1 MTALLSRGAA
11 TRRRVLAAAAL
22 AAAAPRQLRATEA
35 FPARPIRIVVGA
47 APGSAPDIALRL
59 LAERLAGLWRQPVI
73 VDNRVGAAGN
83 LGAQAVAR
91 APGDGHVLLFAQA
104 SPIVL
109 NQHLMRAMPFDPA
122 RDLAP
127 VSLLLMTPFILAAR
141 PGLEVATLDDLLR
154 LARQAPG
161 RITFAS
167 SGATSL
173 PRFAAEQL
181 ARRAGVELSNIP
193 YNGSPPALQ
202 DTLGGRV
209 DLVIDGTPLLAPQ
222 IRARAL
228 TPLAITSAARFPGL
242 EEVPAIAE
250 TFPGFQR
257 VGWFGL
263 LAPAATPA
271 GLVARLAQDVGGVLE
286 APELRRRLLAEIGA
300 ETVGG
305 TPEAFARFIAAE
317 REELGLLS
325 RQLGVVIE

>member
-1 MTALLSRGAA
+1 MTAPRAGRRTLLAA
-11 TRRRVLAAAAL
+11 GLAAAAL
-22 AAAAPRQLRATEA
+22 PRQALGQGG
-35 FPARPIRIVVGA
+35 FPSRPVRIVVGA
-47 APGSAPDIALRL
+47 APGSAPDIGLRL
-59 LAERLAGLWRQPVI
+59 LADRLATLWRQPV
-73 VDNRVGAAGN
+73 VVENRVGAAGN

-91 APGDGHVLLFAQA
+91 AQGDGHTLLFAQA

-109 NQHLMRAMPFDPA
+109 NQHLMRSMPFDPA

-141 PGLEVATLDDLLR
+141 PGLGVQTLDDLLR
-154 LARQAPG
+154 LARPAPG
-161 RITFAS
+161 RITFAT

-202 DTLGGRV
+202 DALAGRV

-222 IRARAL
+222 VRARAL
-228 TPLAITSAARFPGL
+228 TPLAITAPSRFPGL
-242 EEVPAIAE
+242 EEVPTVAE

-263 LAPAATPA
+263 LAPASAPPD
-271 GLVARLAQDVGGVLE
+271 LVTRLAADCRAVL
-286 APELRRRLLAEIGA
+286 ADATLRARFLTELGA
-300 ETVGG
+300 EAIGSL
-305 TPEAFARFIAAE
+305 PEEFARFAAAE
-317 REELGLLS
+317 REELGDLS
-325 RQLGVVIE
+325 RQIGIVIE